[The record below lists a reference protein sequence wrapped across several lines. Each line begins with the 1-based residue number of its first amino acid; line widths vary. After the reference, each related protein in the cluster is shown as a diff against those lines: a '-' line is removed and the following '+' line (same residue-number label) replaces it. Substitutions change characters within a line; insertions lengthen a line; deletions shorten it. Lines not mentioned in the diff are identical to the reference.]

1 MITKSLEETQNYAK
15 EVLGKIIST
24 RDKSNPQAIILC
36 LEGTLGSGKTS
47 FVQSLG
53 LDLGINEIIN
63 SPTYTIINEYPIVNT
78 LSELKTLYHLD
89 LYRINN
95 EWEILELEFEN
106 LLKNQHN
113 IVCIEWPL
121 VAQSI
126 VSKYDI
132 YRIMFDT
139 LKDDTRSINT
149 AFQKSK

>member
-1 MITKSLEETQNYAK
+1 MITKSLEETQHYAK

-24 RDKSNPQAIILC
+24 RDDSNPQALILC
-36 LEGTLGSGKTS
+36 LEGTLGRGKTS

-63 SPTYTIINEYPIVNT
+63 SPTYTIINEYPIVST

-106 LLKNQHN
+106 LLKNPHN